1 MKAELEQYQV
11 EPKAFWAAAQM
22 MGMDGYDTMEVAEA
36 RKWHAVP
43 VWGSRGWDLGSWPLV
58 VIYHRDEP
66 NKYSVAEYCEGDI
79 TVYDCP
85 TKELREAITNEIAF
99 FHWHFQEESWVKGYN
114 CVDEL
119 PDELKGP
126 YRNR

>member
-22 MGMDGYDTMEVAEA
+22 LGGDGYDMMEIAEQ
-36 RKWHAVP
+36 RKWRAISA
-43 VWGSRGWDLGSWPLV
+43 WGEKGWDAGSWPLV
-58 VIYHRDEP
+58 VIYHRDQP
-66 NKYSVAEYCEGDI
+66 DQYSVCEYVEGDV
-79 TVYDCP
+79 TVYTCP
-85 TKELREAITNEIAF
+85 TKELRNQITDEICF
-99 FHWHFQEESWVKGYN
+99 FHWKFRDESWVKGYDS
-114 CVDEL
+114 VDEL